1 MDNNYEKIAK
11 NIYSK
16 IDIFLRENKMNR
28 YEIADKIGVSKQTIS
43 DILLKLKDGKFP
55 KLKTLLK
62 LQDYL
67 GIELIFFNL

>member
-43 DILLKLKDGKFP
+43 DILLKLKDGKFT

-67 GIELIFFNL
+67 GIEIIFFNL